1 MKNFWMKEILLMSE
15 DIIRNQIKKLLK
27 QKRNILKKLSFIR
40 NQIKKC
46 LKPLHEHNIKLSFEE
61 YENIPVI
68 VASNLP
74 SNYESVL
81 SSIIGILE
89 KFDVSKEVDEDKNV
103 FRFINLPSQYV
114 GDIKFCIDE
123 YNLGRI

>member
-1 MKNFWMKEILLMSE
+1 MSE
-15 DIIRNQIKKLLK
+15 DIISNQIKKLLK

-81 SSIIGILE
+81 SSIIGILG
-89 KFDVSKEVDEDKNV
+89 KFDVSKEFDEDKNV
-103 FRFINLPSQYV
+103 LRFINLPSQYV
-114 GDIKFCIDE
+114 GDIKFCIDG

>member
-27 QKRNILKKLSFIR
+27 QKRNILKNLSFIR

-46 LKPLHEHNIKLSFEE
+46 LKPLQEHNIKLSCEE
-61 YENIPVI
+61 YDNIPSI

-74 SNYESVL
+74 SNYEPVL
-81 SSIIGILE
+81 SSVVSVLE
-89 KFDVSKEVDEDKNV
+89 KFDVSKEFDEDKNV
-103 FRFINLPSQYV
+103 LRFKNLPLQYV
-114 GDIKFCIDE
+114 GDIKSCIDE
-123 YNLGRI
+123 YNAGKI